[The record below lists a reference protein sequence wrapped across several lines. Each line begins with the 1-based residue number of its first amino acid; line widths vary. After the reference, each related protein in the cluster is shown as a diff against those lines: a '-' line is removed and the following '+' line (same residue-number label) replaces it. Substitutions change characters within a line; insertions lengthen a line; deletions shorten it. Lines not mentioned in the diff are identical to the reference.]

1 MSFALASA
9 AAIIIQVLFAVFV
22 FGVIA
27 AKAGYPRW
35 YCLIMLLPVLNLVAL
50 WIFAY
55 STWPIE
61 SQLLELQ
68 FTVGG
73 GGTAP
78 AHSRKLP

>member
-1 MSFALASA
+1 MHFTLASA
-9 AAIIIQVLFAVFV
+9 VAIIIQVLFAVFV

-35 YCLIMLLPVLNLVAL
+35 YCLMMLIPILNLVAL
-50 WIFAY
+50 WLFAY

-68 FTVGG
+68 FRVGE
-73 GGTAP
+73 TQLL
-78 AHSRKLP
+78 KE